1 MEEILNKAEIIFNY
15 LNTKDEISKSNVIL
29 GCGSMDTSIVDKA
42 KELDDSYHPKTII
55 FSGYKGKGTLG
66 KIKISEAK
74 RFEEYAL
81 NLNIDKSKIKLE
93 ETAKTTYQNLKKS
106 LIHYSGDK
114 ITIIHKPY
122 VLRRTKLM
130 CEKLNI
136 DCNLTCIDLSFNDY
150 IDKITS
156 ENNGTLDQII
166 NEIVGEIYM
175 LKHYKLFNL
184 SKSKIDDDILNA
196 YKFLKKKGY
205 RKYII

>member
-1 MEEILNKAEIIFNY
+1 MNEVLEKAKIIYNY
-15 LNTKDEISKSNVIL
+15 LNVKDDITESSIIL
-29 GCGSMDTSIVDKA
+29 GCGSMDTSIVDKV
-42 KELDDSYHPKTII
+42 KELDDSYHPKIII

-74 RFEEYAL
+74 RFEEYAI

-106 LIHYSGDK
+106 LKHYSGDK

-175 LKHYKLFNL
+175 IKHYKLFNL
-184 SKSKIDDDILNA
+184 SKSQIDDDILNA
-196 YKFLKKKGY
+196 YKYLKKKGY